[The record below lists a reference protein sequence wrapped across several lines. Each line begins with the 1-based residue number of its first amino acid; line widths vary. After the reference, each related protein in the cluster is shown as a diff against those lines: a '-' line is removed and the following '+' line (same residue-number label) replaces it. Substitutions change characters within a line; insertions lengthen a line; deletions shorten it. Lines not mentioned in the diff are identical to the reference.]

1 MELSNIIV
9 MNNEK
14 LNFDP
19 YFDER
24 QKELHQIRA
33 EIKNGNMEMLS
44 EKQYEQEIEAFFNT
58 IENKI

>member
-24 QKELHQIRA
+24 QKELHQIRV